1 MIDDFA
7 FDEDME
13 KGRHRP
19 GAQRKRNGKKKKKRK
34 SSRGRTVA
42 ALLMAFV
49 LLGVLG
55 GVGWYGFDRVQ
66 GYFITPDYDGN
77 GSGEVRIQIAEGESL
92 AQIAGTLVDAGV
104 VKSTKA
110 FIEAADE
117 NSRSQNIQPGLYK
130 VRKEMSAAL
139 ALTALLDPKNK
150 VTNLLTIPEGHTA
163 KWIFKKLSEHTKIP
177 LKDFEAA
184 AKDPEELGVP
194 DFWFKRNDG
203 QKSKKS
209 IEGFLY
215 PDTYDFP
222 PDSSAESV
230 LKQMV
235 QGFLNT
241 AEEIDFVKTVET
253 KRGGISPYEALIVA
267 SLAQAE
273 AGNKDDL
280 GKIARVAYNR
290 AYGDVLHCENG
301 NGLMNCLE
309 FDVGVNYYWE
319 LTGQK
324 TKASREMSDA
334 DLFDTKNPYRLHGKA
349 GLTPTP
355 INNPGKDALEG
366 AMDPPP
372 GKWLFFVAVD
382 KEGHSEFAET
392 NAEHERN
399 IQKAREN
406 GVL

>member
-92 AQIAGTLVDAGV
+92 AQIAGTLVEAGV

-177 LKDFEAA
+177 IKDFEAA

-194 DFWFKRNDG
+194 DFWFKRSDG
-203 QKSKKS
+203 KKATKS
-209 IEGFLY
+209 IEGFLF

-222 PDSSAESV
+222 PNSTAEGV
-230 LKQMV
+230 LKKMV

-253 KRGGISPYEALIVA
+253 KRGGITPYEALIVA

-273 AGNKDDL
+273 AGVKKDL
-280 GKIARVAYNR
+280 GKISRVAYNR
-290 AYGDVLHCENG
+290 LYGDFPC
-301 NGLMNCLE
+301 NCLQ
-309 FDVGVNYYWE
+309 FDVTLNYYWE
-319 LTGQK
+319 LTGEE
-324 TKASREMSDA
+324 TKKSGDLNRDEMYDE
-334 DLFDTKNPYRLHGKA
+334 KNPYSTHAHA
-349 GLTPTP
+349 GLPPTP
-355 INNPGKDALEG
+355 IDNPGKDALEG
-366 AMDPPP
+366 AMDPPK
-372 GKWLFFVAVD
+372 GNWLYFVAID
-382 KEGHSEFAET
+382 KDGNSAFAD
-392 NAEHERN
+392 NYNDQLRN
-399 IQKAREN
+399 EAKAREN